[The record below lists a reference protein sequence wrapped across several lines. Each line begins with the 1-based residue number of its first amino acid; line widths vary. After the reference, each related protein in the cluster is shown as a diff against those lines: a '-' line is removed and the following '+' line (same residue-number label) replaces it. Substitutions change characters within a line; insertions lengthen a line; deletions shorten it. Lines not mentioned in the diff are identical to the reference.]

1 MKFIYRLFW
10 TMSIMSWMLFLYMLK
25 NIQSTGFEIACIL
38 VGFFVVVS
46 PLIAIFFAKH
56 LSHDCINGCSEIQCV
71 DRKCVVVI
79 CWISLIAC
87 ITDTSM
93 LFWMNF
99 AAFSVLLYRTEM
111 MYFHPMLILFGFH
124 FYEVKMDEG
133 TCIRIIKRGKI
144 VRNAKYMVSD
154 NLYRLSDYTYI
165 EL

>member
-56 LSHDCINGCSEIQCV
+56 LSRDCISECSEIECA
-71 DRKCVVVI
+71 DRKCVLVI

-87 ITDTSM
+87 ITDTQI

-99 AAFSVLLYRTEM
+99 AAFFCFAVSN
-111 MYFHPMLILFGFH
+111 
-124 FYEVKMDEG
+124 
-133 TCIRIIKRGKI
+133 
-144 VRNAKYMVSD
+144 RNDVFSSNADPFRFPFLQSQ
-154 NLYRLSDYTYI
+154 NG
-165 EL
+165 